1 MTTIKMPQLGE
12 SVTEGTIERW
22 LVKVGDSVAQYD
34 PLFEV
39 VTDKVNA
46 EVPAEVG
53 GVVTSILVGDGET
66 VKVGTPLAEI
76 AEDGEAAAEAAPA
89 ATEAAPAATGGAPA
103 AALSDQPAPAAK
115 GEQTAAAQARVE
127 LETPPEEGAESPS
140 EPETAATAEPAATE
154 PAATEPVATEPADA
168 EALAEQQG
176 HAAAEIPPSPVTE
189 AKPAPAEPAT
199 AATDGAPTDGAATD
213 GAPTDGA
220 PTGGAAP
227 DKAGGRMTPAVRRL
241 VREHNLDVNQIPG
254 TGAGGRVTRDDVQ
267 AFVAARQGT
276 AAAATQPAAP
286 PAPPPAEAP
295 PAEPAPAPEPVP
307 APAPAPVARQAP
319 APAPTAAPPVA
330 PAPEP
335 AAPPAAA
342 APPAPAPPVPAAPA
356 APAAPAPDAIPAP
369 TTGDIEWPMTQ
380 MRKGIAAKMTQVKQ
394 TVPHAYTVVEVDMT
408 NVVRW
413 REANNE
419 AYKAREGIGI
429 SYVAVVIKAVTEA
442 LRLHPTLNSQF
453 AGDRI
458 VLKHKTNI
466 GIAVAVDNGLVV
478 PVIHDADQ
486 LSISGVNRRLQD
498 LAARARANRLKL
510 DEIQGGTFTVNN
522 TGWFGSVSSMPII
535 NAPEVAI
542 LSMEAIVKRPRVIE
556 VDGADVIAVR
566 HLMNMTCSFDH
577 RVLDGAQVGYFLAD
591 VRKRLEGWD
600 PATSLA

>member
-1 MTTIKMPQLGE
+1 MATTIKMPQLGE

-53 GVVTSILVGDGET
+53 GVVTSILVGDGQT

-76 AEDGEAAAEAAPA
+76 AEDGEAAAAPAGAEPAAAAAAPEVELEAPPENEVEAAPA
-89 ATEAAPAATGGAPA
+89 AEAAPPPPAPEPEPAAHAEPEPAAPA
-103 AALSDQPAPAAK
+103 EPEPEAAAPVPMAEAAPPPPAP
-115 GEQTAAAQARVE
+115 
-127 LETPPEEGAESPS
+127 
-140 EPETAATAEPAATE
+140 EPEPSAPPPAPEPTASAEPAA
-154 PAATEPVATEPADA
+154 AAMPDA
-168 EALAEQQG
+168 G
-176 HAAAEIPPSPVTE
+176 I
-189 AKPAPAEPAT
+189 
-199 AATDGAPTDGAATD
+199 
-213 GAPTDGA
+213 
-220 PTGGAAP
+220 
-227 DKAGGRMTPAVRRL
+227 RMTPAVRRL
-241 VREHNLDVNQIPG
+241 VREHNLDVTQIPG
-254 TGAGGRVTRDDVQ
+254 TGAGGRVTRDDVL
-267 AFVAARQGT
+267 AFVAARDGS
-276 AAAATQPAAP
+276 AAAPAPEAAT
-286 PAPPPAEAP
+286 PAPPPVE
-295 PAEPAPAPEPVP
+295 
-307 APAPAPVARQAP
+307 APAPAAP
-319 APAPTAAPPVA
+319 APAA
-330 PAPEP
+330 
-335 AAPPAAA
+335 
-342 APPAPAPPVPAAPA
+342 APAPPPPAVAASAPTPAPAAPAPA
-356 APAAPAPDAIPAP
+356 APAAPAPEAIPAP
-369 TTGDIEWPMTQ
+369 TGGDVEWPLTQ

-419 AYKAREGIGI
+419 AFKAREGAGI
-429 SYVAVVIKAVTEA
+429 SYVAVVIKAVTEG
-442 LRLHPTLNSQF
+442 LRAHPTLNSQF
-453 AGDRI
+453 AEDRI
-458 VLKHKTNI
+458 ILKQRLNI

-486 LSISGVNRRLQD
+486 LSISGVNRKVQD

-577 RVLDGAQVGYFLAD
+577 RVLDGAQVGYFMAD

-600 PATSLA
+600 VDTPLS